1 MGGKTIFHIDA
12 NSAFLSWSAAARL
25 YKGETIDI
33 RDIPS
38 IVGGDPKSRHGIVLA
53 KSISSKKYGIQTGET
68 LSSALSKCP
77 TLTIVPPEYDIYVR
91 CSNAMVEILKEYSP
105 KHQRYSIDECFLDCT
120 NMENLHGKPIEVAY
134 AMKERIKKELG
145 FTVNVGI
152 SSNKLLAKMGSDL
165 KKPDM
170 VHSLYPEEMEE
181 KMWPL
186 PVGDLFMVGRKTM
199 LKLYRINVKTIG
211 DLANYNVN
219 ILKDLFKSFGEVIW
233 KFANGIDDS
242 EVRKSNFIDVKGIGN
257 STTIPFDVDNKR
269 EAYMVLLSL
278 TEIVA
283 MRLRDSENLCRLV
296 AVSIRSNEFA
306 NYSRQRK
313 LSFAT
318 DSTSV
323 IYGIVKEL
331 FNESWKEEKVRQMG
345 VRVSE
350 LCSNEFYQTSFF
362 QADEERLRSLDKTID
377 GIRLKYETGAIT
389 RSVFVNSGIKAIT
402 GGYSVEDYPPMSSI
416 L

>member
-53 KSISSKKYGIQTGET
+53 KSIPSKKYGIQTGET

>member
-53 KSISSKKYGIQTGET
+53 KSIPSKKYGIQTGET

-377 GIRLKYETGAIT
+377 GIRLKYGTGAIT

>member
-1 MGGKTIFHIDA
+1 MAGKTIFHIDA

-25 YKGETIDI
+25 YRGEAIDI
-33 RDIPS
+33 REIPS

-53 KSISSKKYGIQTGET
+53 KSIPSKKYGIQTGET
-68 LSSALSKCP
+68 LFSALTKCP
-77 TLTIVPPEYDIYVR
+77 TLFIVPPEYDIYVN

-105 KHQRYSIDECFLDCT
+105 MVQRYSIDECFLDYT
-120 NMENLHGKPIEVAY
+120 NMEKQHGEPIKVANEIRE
-134 AMKERIKKELG
+134 KIKKELG
-145 FTVNVGI
+145 YTVNIGV
-152 SSNKLLAKMGSDL
+152 SNNKLLAKMGSDL
-165 KKPDM
+165 RKPDM
-170 VHSLYPEEMEE
+170 VHSLYPEEMGE

-219 ILKDLFKSFGEVIW
+219 ILRDLFKSFGEVIW
-233 KFANGIDDS
+233 RFANGIDDS
-242 EVRKSNFIDVKGIGN
+242 EVRSSNFIDMKGMGN

-278 TEIVA
+278 VETVA

-313 LSFAT
+313 LGYAT
-318 DSTSV
+318 DATSV
-323 IYGIVKEL
+323 IYSIAKEL
-331 FNESWKEEKVRQMG
+331 FNESWKGEAIRHLG

-362 QADEERLRSLDKTID
+362 QKDEEKLRSLDKTID
-377 GIRLKYETGAIT
+377 EIRLRYGTGAIT
-389 RSVFVNSGIKAIT
+389 RSVFLNSGIKAVT
-402 GGYSVEDYPPMSSI
+402 GGYSAEDYPPMSSI